1 MSFIGKIVT
10 GTVIPS
16 GYTLKSKGIKLS
28 VTVDICESVAALK
41 PGELLQLEQS
51 VIEEKAGKAL
61 PKHFRAN
68 MRKKLVEKF
77 GKDKVEMVEYTSA
90 TGGKSLFVFAK
101 VGSAPAATEA
111 EEEAAA

>member
-10 GTVIPS
+10 GVAIPT
-16 GYTLKSKGIKLS
+16 GYLLKSKGIKLS

-68 MRKKLVEKF
+68 MRKKLVDKF

-101 VGSAPAATEA
+101 VGTPAPAPAAED
-111 EEEAAA
+111 EAAA